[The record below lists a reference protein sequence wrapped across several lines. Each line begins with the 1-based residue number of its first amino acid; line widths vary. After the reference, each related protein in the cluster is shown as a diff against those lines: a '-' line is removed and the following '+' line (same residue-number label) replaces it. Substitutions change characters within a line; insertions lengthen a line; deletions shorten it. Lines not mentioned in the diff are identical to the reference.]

1 MDGRLPGNTECRRR
15 LFLLWRCYLHKRA
28 VALQLSFLFA
38 PFQLAIPP
46 PKHRP
51 SRAPQPHPPHRAATG
66 CSRPFLFPGRPLQAA
81 GRGKRVRVQSA
92 DRAVRRG
99 RTPLNALVALLPAG
113 CCNAAAAAPAG
124 RPGGAPPCGGES
136 PGLLAQRAARVS
148 VGGTRARRGGEW
160 RLRRLPLGRRM
171 LHGLRYF
178 LFNNSDL
185 WATISECFKPGGAWS
200 APSFP
205 QCLSSRR
212 RSRARK

>member
-1 MDGRLPGNTECRRR
+1 MALLSPQARGGPAFVFSLCTFSAGNT
-15 LFLLWRCYLHKRA
+15 
-28 VALQLSFLFA
+28 
-38 PFQLAIPP
+38 P
-46 PKHRP
+46 PKAPAVSCPSAAPSPPRRNGFRP
-51 SRAPQPHPPHRAATG
+51 PLP
-66 CSRPFLFPGRPLQAA
+66 FPGRPLQAA

-99 RTPLNALVALLPAG
+99 RAPLNALIALLPAG

>member
-1 MDGRLPGNTECRRR
+1 MWPPLP
-15 LFLLWRCYLHKRA
+15 
-28 VALQLSFLFA
+28 
-38 PFQLAIPP
+38 
-46 PKHRP
+46 
-51 SRAPQPHPPHRAATG
+51 
-66 CSRPFLFPGRPLQAA
+66 FPGRPLQAA

-160 RLRRLPLGRRM
+160 RLRKLPVGRRM

-185 WATISECFKPGGAWS
+185 WATISECFKPGGAGQVGSFLPAVPFVS
-200 APSFP
+200 AAFVCEEVRRPLP
-205 QCLSSRR
+205 APPAPLPGSRPTG
-212 RSRARK
+212 SRIPAGSTPTRTSGPFYEELNTKQPWGGWRGGGNGAAA